1 MGAIFWGTFF
11 VRTNYDWGQL
21 CGEQLSTGPIARRIF
36 FVGVNYHRGQ
46 LSQNLSSRTIAPQII
61 APWMISHWIIAPG
74 QMTPRKIAPQKN
86 CPSKIPL
93 KIIVPTQANSPQRV
107 LRVN

>member
-11 VRTNYDWGQL
+11 VRTNYHWGQL

-46 LSQNLSSRTIAPQII
+46 LSQNLSS
-61 APWMISHWIIAPG
+61 SHWIIAPG
-74 QMTPRKIAPQKN
+74 QMPPRKIAPQKN
-86 CPSKIPL
+86 CPRKIPP